1 MKKGRILGLVVVM
14 TLICT
19 ACGPDNPRVRDYA
32 AQAQRMGEY
41 YFGESIAP
49 VSLLM
54 ENISGKTEARA
65 ASGASAEQQ
74 AAEEAETE
82 TQAAAEQAAAVRTAG
97 PRIAETETQTEAA
110 ETETK
115 TGTAAA
121 EPETQTGTAA
131 AGPETEETAA
141 AETETEETAALE
153 LSESETEETAAE
165 TEASEPETEETAA
178 ETEASEPETEETA
191 AETEPS
197 EQESGEQPETEA
209 AEEPAA
215 ADALT
220 VLARKLSDRALAVME
235 EKAESLEGKL
245 AGRDALDAEEL
256 GALDAVWSR
265 GSYGS
270 RTECLVLSGAVSG
283 EDAKTGCFLFL
294 FDGSRLNAAGI
305 AKGDLWY
312 VCGSRVQD
320 VLRDVQLDEMRL
332 LEGGEGFSLLLKGKR
347 EGGSCVRVVTGTER
361 GALSRF
367 ADALNVEETQDGLA
381 VFYAPEHFR
390 YDPMT
395 EEWTPGEGEV
405 PYYYERN
412 GDGFAPLP
420 VLELS
425 LEEYLACLSAET
437 DDPEAEDW
445 AKEQEK
451 LFSGA
456 EDGLVYRFFGIGEDR
471 IGYRVRRIAEDSQ
484 GNPCAEYRYAIYELQ
499 DGALTEACPVTEG
512 EGFYWFDLQ
521 KKEAE
526 LASLNEV
533 PERYAAN
540 RTDQIHTALKA
551 GERQAL
557 EAVLEEQEY
566 PANALCF
573 VSLADFD
580 GDREM
585 ESFVAVG
592 TYDGAFG
599 APVCDLWYAGQD
611 GLRLLEE
618 QSPMKNAGICRIGRN
633 ALYLWTGWETDFLY
647 GVEEEQPCRYL
658 ADARRIEVGAEG
670 DIDAWF
676 ADGAGSCPWPYFY
689 KDGQVEAYRLY
700 EAEPEALLD
709 YENGEAVLTAL
720 RYRAPDGFSCLAGDN
735 GLWYVTVPGADGSS
749 RYEIYHVRNGEL
761 VLIGCGDGGYGA
773 AGETSGTQGGE

>member
-19 ACGPDNPRVRDYA
+19 ACGPGNPRVRDYA

-82 TQAAAEQAAAVRTAG
+82 TQAAAEQAAAVRVAG
-97 PRIAETETQTEAA
+97 QGIAETETQTESA

-121 EPETQTGTAA
+121 EPETEKTAA
-131 AGPETEETAA
+131 V
-141 AETETEETAALE
+141 ETETEETAASE

-165 TEASEPETEETAA
+165 TEASEPETEEI
-178 ETEASEPETEETA
+178 A

-197 EQESGEQPETEA
+197 EQESGEQPETGA
-209 AEEPAA
+209 AEGPAA
-215 ADALT
+215 EDALT

-245 AGRDALDAEEL
+245 AGRDALDTEEL
-256 GALDAVWSR
+256 DALDAVWSR

-381 VFYAPEHFR
+381 AFYAPEHFR

-456 EDGLVYRFFGIGEDR
+456 EDGLTYRFFGIGEDR

-499 DGALTEACPVTEG
+499 DGVLTEACPVTEG

-526 LASLNEV
+526 LASLDEA

-540 RTDQIHTALKA
+540 RTDQIQTALKA

-566 PANALCF
+566 PADALCF

-580 GDREM
+580 GDRET
-585 ESFVAVG
+585 EGFVAVG

-618 QSPMKNAGICRIGRN
+618 RCPMKNAGICRIGRN
-633 ALYLWTGWETDFLY
+633 ALYLWKGWGTDFLY
-647 GVEEEQPCRYL
+647 GVEEKQPCRYL
-658 ADARRIEVGAEG
+658 ADARRIEVGARG

-689 KDGQVEAYRLY
+689 KDGQVEAYSLY

-720 RYRAPDGFSCLAGDN
+720 RCRAPDGFSCLAGDN

-761 VLIGCGDGGYGA
+761 VLTGCGDGGYSAVGEA
-773 AGETSGTQGGE
+773 PGTREGETSDTQEGE